1 MNIDIKNKP
10 LPVEVLIV
18 DPPGVKEG
26 TVVNLLTGKR
36 LLNSAPVVKS
46 LKFRGYH
53 KGDYYVDGDRV
64 LTERTLRGALVL
76 VVRPKCLKRSRL
88 TDYPL
93 KKPFY
98 YFNFET
104 LTTRKI
110 SNNENCKTRIV
121 SFSKSQTQEKRG
133 TRCNIQGDPGVRR
146 RVT

>member
-64 LTERTLRGALVL
+64 FDREDFAGSLG
-76 VVRPKCLKRSRL
+76 
-88 TDYPL
+88 
-93 KKPFY
+93 F
-98 YFNFET
+98 
-104 LTTRKI
+104 
-110 SNNENCKTRIV
+110 NNEAEMFKTLKTNGLP
-121 SFSKSQTQEKRG
+121 FEK
-133 TRCNIQGDPGVRR
+133 TILLF
-146 RVT
+146 